1 VAEERLRVEPRTV
14 LGKKVSQLRRR
25 GVLPGVIF
33 GHGDSIPVQTDAHRF
48 ALGYRKWGRTTL
60 ITIEGID
67 GDIPALVD
75 GVSRDPRSGRLL
87 HADFQRVS
95 LTEKVNAEVPLHL
108 VGESGAVKNLSAVV
122 LHALAQVEVEA
133 FPQDIPHR
141 IDVDIS
147 RLETMEDEI
156 HVRDLAVDAA
166 KVRILSDPDELVV
179 KVMPQRAEEEIPAP
193 AAAEAPAEAPAEGE
207 AAEAA
212 EGEAAPAPP
221 VGGSTP
227 PQKQP
232 APQPKK

>member
-25 GVLPGVIF
+25 GVLPAVIF
-33 GHGDSIPVQTDAHRF
+33 GHGDSIPVQTDAHQF

-75 GVSRDPRSGRLL
+75 GVSRDPRTGRLL
-87 HADFQRVS
+87 HADFMRVS

-147 RLETMEDEI
+147 RLETMDDEI

-166 KVRILSDPDELVV
+166 KVRILNEPDELVV
-179 KVMPQRAEEEIPAP
+179 KVVPQRAEEEVPAP
-193 AAAEAPAEAPAEGE
+193 AAEAPAEAPVEGE
-207 AAEAA
+207 AAEP
-212 EGEAAPAPP
+212 GEADAGAAQPAA
-221 VGGSTP
+221 TTAA
-227 PQKQP
+227 PQKQAP
-232 APQPKK
+232 PQPKK